1 MGNLYNEAEIKLRA
15 SLDKLKDTI
24 VNSVGENVA
33 ATASIS
39 KAIDRLTESVNNLN
53 ETLKTIHPEINNNE
67 SEG

>member
-39 KAIDRLTESVNNLN
+39 HSIDKLTDSVNELIA
-53 ETLKTIHPEINNNE
+53 TLKKIHPEIDNE